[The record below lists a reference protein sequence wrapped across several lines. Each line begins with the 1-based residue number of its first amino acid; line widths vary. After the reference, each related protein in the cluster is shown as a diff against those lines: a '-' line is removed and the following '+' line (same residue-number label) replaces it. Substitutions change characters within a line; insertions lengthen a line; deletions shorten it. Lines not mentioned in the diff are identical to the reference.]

1 MTENQKL
8 REALRFTK
16 KPVTIEAVQ
25 FTKALRDAIL
35 FDGEACPDGVKR
47 GATILHP
54 PTRKVWRAEFFIQ
67 TLEGKMTVSVGDWVI
82 KGVKDEYYP
91 CKPDIFEATYAP
103 AAEQALA
110 LPTAAP
116 VGDLPE
122 LPEPAAWRTPD
133 EWPMCYQYTHEEPD
147 AERIQWA
154 ARYGRKHEQVFTA
167 DQMRAYARA
176 ARAAL
181 SAGDAVDGPLIDEGS
196 KPALS
201 PLSDK
206 DAIALIEEHT
216 NDDNVLHA
224 HEAIELIR
232 SVERAHGIDT
242 AMRKGQL

>member
-1 MTENQKL
+1 MTDTNQKL

-47 GATILHP
+47 GATILHL

-67 TLEGKMTVSVGDWVI
+67 TLEGKMTVSVGDWII

-176 ARAAL
+176 AL
-181 SAGDAVDGPLIDEGS
+181 SAGDAVDAQRYRWLKGRSQVCLNQVWIGGYTTRQRDGDFLS
-196 KPALS
+196 KEDALS
-201 PLSDK
+201 
-206 DAIALIEEHT
+206 
-216 NDDNVLHA
+216 
-224 HEAIELIR
+224 AIET
-232 SVERAHGIDT
+232 AIDA